1 MATCTAHKNVELEN
15 ASTTNKSVNTIKD
28 KVEVFTFLEKNE
40 DDA

>member
-1 MATCTAHKNVELEN
+1 MATCMARKNVELEN
-15 ASTTNKSVNTIKD
+15 ACTTKKSVYTMND